1 MKAVRGRQGAP
12 VVVDLDEA
20 PGHGELLSMRA
31 AGICASDLMYLRI
44 GTDRVLGHELAGFRE
59 DGTPVVLEGLFG
71 CGDCAY
77 CLGGRNNL
85 CPSAAGKALGIGQD
99 GGMVEHYRQP
109 PNKLVPLPAGLDVA
123 DAPLVEPASV
133 SWHGIRRGDVTADKR
148 VAVIGGGSIGQLA
161 AAAATAQGAGE
172 VALEARHPHQHEIR
186 ERLGFAE
193 PAGLYDVVVEAAG
206 SASAIQ
212 RSVELAR
219 PGATIVILGVVTGPL
234 DVPFTS
240 LLTKELTITASMGY
254 CGHPG
259 HREMQD
265 AAQML
270 ADRPEIPASLITHRF
285 PLEDATEAF
294 RVASDRAA
302 GAVKVIVETG

>member
-44 GTDRVLGHELAGFRE
+44 GTDRVLGHELAGVRE

-85 CPSAAGKALGIGQD
+85 CPSAAGQALGIGQD

-161 AAAATAQGAGE
+161 AAATTAQGAGE

-206 SASAIQ
+206 STSAIQ
-212 RSVELAR
+212 RSVERACSPR
-219 PGATIVILGVVTGPL
+219 SSPSPPRWAT
-234 DVPFTS
+234 
-240 LLTKELTITASMGY
+240 
-254 CGHPG
+254 
-259 HREMQD
+259 
-265 AAQML
+265 AA
-270 ADRPEIPASLITHRF
+270 IPATARCRTPRRCSPIDPRSPPRSSPTVSRSRTQPKHS
-285 PLEDATEAF
+285 
-294 RVASDRAA
+294 ASRPTAPP
-302 GAVKVIVETG
+302 EP